1 MNGGLSRD
9 KDTHFTVIDERDKA
23 EDKGLTARPDNCA
36 VLLTCTRNAPDLLLR
51 NE

>member
-23 EDKGLTARPDNCA
+23 EDKGLTEFPTVIPHIAPRSARME
-36 VLLTCTRNAPDLLLR
+36 TRKR
-51 NE
+51 HEG